1 MCWVHVA
8 KRSHLSCALVGLSL
22 QEVVLNRNRIWIWI
36 QTAIRIQRLPAVAYR
51 RLNRS
56 WRPSDLTGSQILNQ
70 SLMMPSKMIQKQY
83 NIKQVCNYRWPH
95 VNELFS
101 PSSCLYQL
109 AFCHLDRPTPSAVW
123 SPGEHISNSLM
134 QFLIAFLCNNEAMR
148 CLSKFPTQREY
159 LVAVFA
165 GFRVR
170 AGWWFRF
177 WGRSTLLS
185 ISITGWCPCS
195 LHWWTLKSYCCFFNE
210 CIFFNISYPYSYKI

>member
-22 QEVVLNRNRIWIWI
+22 QEAVLNQNRIWI

-51 RLNRS
+51 HQNRS
-56 WRPSDLTGSQILNQ
+56 WRPSDLTGSQSLNQ

-109 AFCHLDRPTPSAVW
+109 AFCHLDCLTPSAV
-123 SPGEHISNSLM
+123 
-134 QFLIAFLCNNEAMR
+134 
-148 CLSKFPTQREY
+148 
-159 LVAVFA
+159 
-165 GFRVR
+165 
-170 AGWWFRF
+170 
-177 WGRSTLLS
+177 
-185 ISITGWCPCS
+185 
-195 LHWWTLKSYCCFFNE
+195 
-210 CIFFNISYPYSYKI
+210 